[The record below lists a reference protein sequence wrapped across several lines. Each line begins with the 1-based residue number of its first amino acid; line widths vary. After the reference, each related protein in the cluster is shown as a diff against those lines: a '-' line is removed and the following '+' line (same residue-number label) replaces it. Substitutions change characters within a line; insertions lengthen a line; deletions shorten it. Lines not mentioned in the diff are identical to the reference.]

1 MVSFHRSASSAT
13 DTETDVAEAVDAQ
26 VQAAPPVPTSAA
38 AYPRVNL
45 MPEAVAA
52 EARVHR
58 AKMSLVAAVIA
69 SIAVVGGLYAMA
81 YGSVNSAQDQLDAA
95 SAQAAVLNAELTKYS
110 DVPKVQA
117 QLGSTRTQ
125 VAEALGAD
133 VRWSFLLNNLS
144 LTMPP
149 GTSLV
154 SFQGAIKPTVTP
166 TGAAPS
172 TAGNNA
178 AFVSVLGRPGIGS
191 IQYTGEALGY
201 PQVAA
206 FLDSQAK
213 QNSLMDSYVNSVTA
227 NTDTSNGGAGK
238 GYDFKSVAIITDKAL
253 SHRYDLKA
261 GS

>member
-1 MVSFHRSASSAT
+1 MVSFHRSASSET
-13 DTETDVAEAVDAQ
+13 DTEVVEAVDEQ

-58 AKMSLVAAVIA
+58 AKMSLVAAVVA
-69 SIAVVGGLYAMA
+69 SVAVVGGLYAMA
-81 YGSVNSAQDQLDAA
+81 YGSVNSAQDSLDAA
-95 SAQAAVLNAELTKYS
+95 AAKSAVLNAELTKYA

-117 QLGSTRTQ
+117 QLTATRGQ
-125 VAEALGAD
+125 VATALGAD
-133 VRWSFLLNNLS
+133 VRWSVLLNNLS

-154 SFQGAIKPTVTP
+154 TFQGAIKNTVSSSS
-166 TGAAPS
+166 TG
-172 TAGNNA
+172 NA
-178 AFVSVLGRPGIGS
+178 ATDNQFTSVLGHPGIGT
-191 IQYTGEALGY
+191 INYTGEALGY

-206 FLDSQAK
+206 FLDTQAK
-213 QNSLMDSYVNSVTA
+213 QNSLMDSYVNSVAA
-227 NTDTSNGGAGK
+227 NTDSSTGGK
-238 GYDFKSVAIITDKAL
+238 GYTFKSVATVTDKAL

>member
-1 MVSFHRSASSAT
+1 MVSFHRSASSE
-13 DTETDVAEAVDAQ
+13 TETIGTEAVE
-26 VQAAPPVPTSAA
+26 VAAPALPASAA

-58 AKMSLVAAVIA
+58 AKMSLVAAAVA
-69 SIAVVGGLYAMA
+69 SVAVVGGLYVMA
-81 YGSVNSAQDQLDAA
+81 YGSVNSAQNELDAA
-95 SAQAAVLNAELTKYS
+95 TAQAASLNAELTKYA

-117 QLGSTRTQ
+117 QLTSTKTQ
-125 VAEALGAD
+125 VAQALGAD

-144 LTMPP
+144 LTMPA
-149 GTSLV
+149 GASLV
-154 SFQGAIKPTVTP
+154 SFQGTIKPTVSAAGATATATP
-166 TGAAPS
+166 ASGEQS
-172 TAGNNA
+172 
-178 AFVSVLGRPGIGS
+178 FVSVLGHPGIGS
-191 IQYTGEALGY
+191 VSYTGEALGY

-213 QNSLMDSYVNSVTA
+213 QNSLMDPYANSVAA
-227 NTDTSNGGAGK
+227 NTDTAGSGAGK
-238 GYDFKSVAIITDKAL
+238 GVTFKSVATITDKAL

>member
-1 MVSFHRSASSAT
+1 MVSFHRSASSGT
-13 DTETDVAEAVDAQ
+13 DTETEVAEAVDAQ

-58 AKMSLVAAVIA
+58 AKMVLVGATVA
-69 SIAVVGGLYAMA
+69 SFAVVGGLFLMA
-81 YGSVNSAQDQLDAA
+81 HQSVNAAQDELDAA
-95 SAQAAVLNAELTKYS
+95 SAQSAALNAEVTKYA
-110 DVPKVQA
+110 DVPKVQS
-117 QLGSTRTQ
+117 QLTSTRTQ

-133 VRWSFLLNNLS
+133 VRWSVLLNNLS
-144 LTMPP
+144 LTMPA
-149 GTSLV
+149 GASMVT
-154 SFQGAIKPTVTP
+154 FQGQIKNTVS
-166 TGAAPS
+166 TGA
-172 TAGNNA
+172 TTGNA
-178 AFVSVLGRPGIGS
+178 ASAAQFTSVLGHPGIGT

-213 QNSLMDSYVNSVTA
+213 QNSLMDSYVNSVEA
-227 NTDTSNGGAGK
+227 KTDADSGGK
-238 GYDFKSVAIITDKAL
+238 GFTFKSVATVTDKAL

>member
-1 MVSFHRSASSAT
+1 MVSFHRSASSET
-13 DTETDVAEAVDAQ
+13 DTEVVEAVDEQ

-52 EARVHR
+52 EARELG
-58 AKMSLVAAVIA
+58 AKMVLVGATVASL
-69 SIAVVGGLYAMA
+69 AVVGGLFLMA
-81 YGSVNSAQDQLDAA
+81 HSSVNAAQDELDAA
-95 SAQAAVLNAELTKYS
+95 AAQSAALNAEVTKYA
-110 DVPKVQA
+110 DVPKVQS
-117 QLGSTRTQ
+117 QLTSTRAQ
-125 VAEALGAD
+125 VAAALGAD
-133 VRWSFLLNNLS
+133 VRWSVLLNNLS
-144 LTMPP
+144 LTMPA

-154 SFQGAIKPTVTP
+154 TFQGTIKNTVS
-166 TGAAPS
+166 TGTTTGNPAA
-172 TAGNNA
+172 NA
-178 AFVSVLGRPGIGS
+178 QFTSVLGHPGIGQ

-213 QNSLMDSYVNSVTA
+213 QNSLMDSYVNSVEA
-227 NTDTSNGGAGK
+227 KTDVDSGGK
-238 GYDFKSVAIITDKAL
+238 GYTFKSVATVTDKAL

>member
-1 MVSFHRSASSAT
+1 MVSFHRSASSE
-13 DTETDVAEAVDAQ
+13 TENVPAEAVE
-26 VQAAPPVPTSAA
+26 VPAPALPTSAA

-58 AKMSLVAAVIA
+58 AKMSMVAAVVA
-69 SIAVVGGLYAMA
+69 SVVAVGALYFMA
-81 YGSVNSAQDQLDAA
+81 YGSVNGAQDQLDAA
-95 SAQAAVLNAELTKYS
+95 TAQSATLNAELTKYA

-117 QLGSTRTQ
+117 QLASTRTQ
-125 VAEALGAD
+125 VSQALGAD

-149 GTSLV
+149 GASLV
-154 SFQGAIKPTVTP
+154 SFQGTIKQTVAGAAAATTP
-166 TGAAPS
+166 TGD
-172 TAGNNA
+172 N
-178 AFVSVLGRPGIGS
+178 AFVSVLGHQGIGS
-191 IQYTGEALGY
+191 VSYSGEALGY

-213 QNSLMDSYVNSVTA
+213 QNSLMDSYVNSVTV
-227 NTDTSNGGAGK
+227 NTETSGAGA
-238 GYDFKSVAIITDKAL
+238 GEGVTFKSVATITDKAL

>member
-1 MVSFHRSASSAT
+1 MVSFHRSAGSE
-13 DTETDVAEAVDAQ
+13 TENEAVEAAEAQ
-26 VQAAPPVPTSAA
+26 TQSAPPLPASAA

-58 AKMSLVAAVIA
+58 AKMSLVAAVVA
-69 SIAVVGGLYAMA
+69 SVAVVGGLYAMA
-81 YGSVNSAQDQLDAA
+81 YGSVNSAQDSLDAA
-95 SAQAAVLNAELTKYS
+95 AAKSAVLNAELTKYA

-117 QLGSTRTQ
+117 QLTATRGQ
-125 VAEALGAD
+125 VATALGAD
-133 VRWSFLLNNLS
+133 VRWSVLLNNLS

-154 SFQGAIKPTVTP
+154 TFQGAIKNTVSSSS
-166 TGAAPS
+166 TG
-172 TAGNNA
+172 NA
-178 AFVSVLGRPGIGS
+178 ATDNQFTSVLGHPGIGT
-191 IQYTGEALGY
+191 INYTGEALGY

-206 FLDSQAK
+206 FLDTQAK
-213 QNSLMDSYVNSVTA
+213 QNSLMDSYVNSVAA
-227 NTDTSNGGAGK
+227 NTDSSTGGK
-238 GYDFKSVAIITDKAL
+238 GYTFKSVATVTDKAL